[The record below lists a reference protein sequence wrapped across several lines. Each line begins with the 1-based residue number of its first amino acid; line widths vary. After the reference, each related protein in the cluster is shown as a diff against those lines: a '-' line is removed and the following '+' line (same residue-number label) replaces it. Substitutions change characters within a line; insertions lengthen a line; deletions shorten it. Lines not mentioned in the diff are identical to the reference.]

1 MSELAEEA
9 GIEDP
14 DNFARQ
20 WHILMKG
27 SIVSAAEGDL
37 EAAAR
42 AKQLG
47 GLLLAHHGIEV

>member
-1 MSELAEEA
+1 
-9 GIEDP
+9 
-14 DNFARQ
+14 
-20 WHILMKG
+20 MKG

-47 GLLLAHHGIEV
+47 TLLLEHHGVPTD